1 MIKATEP
8 RRKTRDEPVWMA
20 RLLVVLLDVQPAAWR
35 LVQVPAMTP
44 LNKPHD
50 VIQAVMGWTDNHL
63 HEFII
68 NGVRYGMDEPTGFE
82 DERVVDERRA
92 TLADAMEG
100 KVRTFDYIYDFG
112 DNWHH
117 AVTVEAIE
125 DPEHEEHEA
134 MLEWRGEFDPE
145 QFDLQRVNAR
155 LGRIKHR
162 I

>member
-1 MIKATEP
+1 M
-8 RRKTRDEPVWMA
+8 
-20 RLLVVLLDVQPAAWR
+20 
-35 LVQVPAMTP
+35 
-44 LNKPHD
+44 
-50 VIQAVMGWTDNHL
+50 
-63 HEFII
+63 
-68 NGVRYGMDEPTGFE
+68 
-82 DERVVDERRA
+82 VDERRA